1 MKQNLRFIL
10 LTLLCAVV
18 TGAWATDVTGKIQFG
33 SATGSTKIDDT
44 EVKGYDSEGNTW
56 TITTV
61 TTAESFTQNA
71 NYSQVGAASKP
82 ATSIT
87 FTTTLSS
94 SQTITAFEA
103 KFGGFSGT
111 KGTITMKVDNTT
123 VGSGS
128 LDATNDVT
136 VSSTSSATGTVLTV
150 TVTDIEKGVKCY
162 YISYTYDDGTVVN
175 VATPTFSPKE
185 GSYYESQSV
194 SISCETEG
202 ATIYYTLDKTE
213 PSKSSTK
220 YTGPIT
226 IDKTTTIKAIAYN
239 DDGDASEVATATY
252 TIIPNVTNIS
262 AFKALDNNT
271 VATLTLNN
279 ARVLNTKG
287 NYMVVADAT
296 GGIVFFKTNLDYSQ
310 FATLNGTITAKYSLY
325 NGTPELTEVAKNNLT
340 VTNGDAIEP
349 TDFTTVNATT
359 ENICRYYYKM
369 SNVTLSGSD
378 KTFTATFEDGETI
391 EVYNN
396 FGYTLSALQ
405 ENAKYNVYGVLGYYQ
420 RGNTGTA
427 KYQFWPIADFEE
439 AEAKADPEL
448 TFNPNAIKLEVGE
461 QSSIIEIRFPNDLS
475 SSVLNFE
482 NSDETVASYTF
493 ATKPSHSS
501 KVATETIS
509 LIYVKGLAL
518 GTCTITVTS
527 DETDKYK
534 VGKAV
539 LTVTVV
545 DPSVPAEFHETF
557 DNVLATSGNPG
568 TGGNDGEWNGSIA
581 SVALEATT
589 CDMQGWTFENAYAA
603 NNCVKLGKSSSGKGI
618 ATTPALGIEGDAT
631 FTFKA
636 GAWDHQDEDNR
647 LFLQVNGEGLIDDG
661 EREPSDD
668 YAVLMEPGKWTTYTL
683 KLKDMTPESTITFSS
698 AIATKNRFFLD
709 EISIVEKASI
719 TIDISPV
726 GYATLYYSDKS
737 LEVPEGV
744 VAKAYGMNGDK
755 LEVVGTI
762 SKGEVIP
769 KGTGVVLEATTK
781 KDEIQSFEFLKAR
794 KPATPDWYN
803 QNYLMGSD
811 DEVMTD
817 KTDEIFG
824 LIDFYFYM
832 LSTNQKGENPGFY
845 WGANNGAAFMNG
857 AHKAFLAIPKSSGVN
872 ASSFV
877 FDNLTGIRAI
887 TNDYVKNAEG
897 VHTLSGIR
905 MDGKQLPKG
914 IYIVNGKKVVIK

>member
-1 MKQNLRFIL
+1 
-10 LTLLCAVV
+10 
-18 TGAWATDVTGKIQFG
+18 
-33 SATGSTKIDDT
+33 
-44 EVKGYDSEGNTW
+44 
-56 TITTV
+56 
-61 TTAESFTQNA
+61 
-71 NYSQVGAASKP
+71 
-82 ATSIT
+82 
-87 FTTTLSS
+87 
-94 SQTITAFEA
+94 
-103 KFGGFSGT
+103 
-111 KGTITMKVDNTT
+111 
-123 VGSGS
+123 
-128 LDATNDVT
+128 
-136 VSSTSSATGTVLTV
+136 
-150 TVTDIEKGVKCY
+150 
-162 YISYTYDDGTVVN
+162 
-175 VATPTFSPKE
+175 
-185 GSYYESQSV
+185 
-194 SISCETEG
+194 
-202 ATIYYTLDKTE
+202 
-213 PSKSSTK
+213 
-220 YTGPIT
+220 
-226 IDKTTTIKAIAYN
+226 
-239 DDGDASEVATATY
+239 
-252 TIIPNVTNIS
+252 
-262 AFKALDNNT
+262 
-271 VATLTLNN
+271 
-279 ARVLNTKG
+279 
-287 NYMVVADAT
+287 
-296 GGIVFFKTNLDYSQ
+296 
-310 FATLNGTITAKYSLY
+310 
-325 NGTPELTEVAKNNLT
+325 
-340 VTNGDAIEP
+340 
-349 TDFTTVNATT
+349 
-359 ENICRYYYKM
+359 
-369 SNVTLSGSD
+369 
-378 KTFTATFEDGETI
+378 
-391 EVYNN
+391 
-396 FGYTLSALQ
+396 
-405 ENAKYNVYGVLGYYQ
+405 
-420 RGNTGTA
+420 
-427 KYQFWPIADFEE
+427 
-439 AEAKADPEL
+439 
-448 TFNPNAIKLEVGE
+448 
-461 QSSIIEIRFPNDLS
+461 
-475 SSVLNFE
+475 
-482 NSDETVASYTF
+482 
-493 ATKPSHSS
+493 
-501 KVATETIS
+501 
-509 LIYVKGLAL
+509 
-518 GTCTITVTS
+518 
-527 DETDKYK
+527 
-534 VGKAV
+534 
-539 LTVTVV
+539 
-545 DPSVPAEFHETF
+545 
-557 DNVLATSGNPG
+557 
-568 TGGNDGEWNGSIA
+568 
-581 SVALEATT
+581 
-589 CDMQGWTFENAYAA
+589 MQGWTFENAYAA